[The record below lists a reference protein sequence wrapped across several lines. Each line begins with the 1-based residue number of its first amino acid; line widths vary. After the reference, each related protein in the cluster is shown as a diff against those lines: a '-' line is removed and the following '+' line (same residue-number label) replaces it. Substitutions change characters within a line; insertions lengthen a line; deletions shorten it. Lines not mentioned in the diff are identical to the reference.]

1 MNRKILKISLLV
13 ISLLIF
19 QFGILPPM
27 HLDEGSAPLVAAVPV
42 PVNGMASTIIND
54 TDPDDSF
61 EVQIIEP
68 GIYRFNLSFFVD
80 IAMPAGVDIDT
91 DWYQTMDAWW
101 PGVGTSFR
109 SMDQFLSYN
118 FNNYDENDTDYYDT
132 ELVCIRPGYIRIS
145 LDLSSYSAGDQ
156 VSLNLTVDQCL
167 VFGAL
172 PDASFM
178 GENTTLEWTTD
189 HTWQG
194 FRLHLPDNNFYNLTA
209 YGSLNWSTTAGWGG
223 DGSFTPLYGVSLID
237 LNHGQ
242 YMPYETWTPV
252 YSIPAGPED
261 NSSAWGPIMERH
273 VLTGGVYY
281 LIGLSETFEFL
292 NNSMTTFT
300 LNYDYIP
307 TTPLIPGVPLRL
319 QFNTTPNVYDAWIS
333 VTIPEGHYF
342 NAYFTDPSGYNWT
355 VATYDAW
362 AGGFTSPYFET
373 YEDPVHRYTDE
384 YRLERGY
391 ATAQGGGFPMPSVL
405 ENPYLEMWYA
415 TATMTFFTNDSITGA
430 APPGGPGIMSRFNTF
445 YMWVDAW
452 PHGVSSE
459 TFNITGNL
467 ELIPFPMLTPA
478 GLTVDF
484 NSTIGPYYHCFSIP
498 QSSGGVYE
506 VSAIATEYTASGTVG
521 VQDYIQ
527 PESYRDWQYF
537 SVFGPALGYEDPDA
551 GMGYSI
557 NTNDTAML
565 KYVSTRDILNFM
577 WVHGPGMVGGDMTE
591 ANVSL
596 SSSPPAPYLVGTVV
610 TADLELDDFTSI
622 SFDVTAGTT
631 YALILELMPDGEVAY
646 GYFMNIFGDNPFVIG
661 SMFSA
666 IIAASISFPFSMVYE
681 GTFTARFTGRISFV
695 LVGEG
700 TVNLII
706 GPAGPPLSP
715 MMIAAIIGVAII
727 MLIVGLFVGY
737 LVWKRPRS

>member
-1 MNRKILKISLLV
+1 M
-13 ISLLIF
+13 
-19 QFGILPPM
+19 
-27 HLDEGSAPLVAAVPV
+27 
-42 PVNGMASTIIND
+42 NGMASTIIDDND
-54 TDPDDSF
+54 TTDSF

-91 DWYQTMDAWW
+91 DWYQTTDVWW
-101 PGVGTSFR
+101 PNVATSFR
-109 SMDQFLSYN
+109 SMEYFYGMNWNS
-118 FNNYDENDTDYYDT
+118 YDENDTDYYDT

-145 LDLSSYSAGDQ
+145 LELSSYSAGDQ
-156 VSLNLTVDQCL
+156 VSLNLTVDQRL

-178 GENTTLEWTTD
+178 GENTTIEWTTD

-194 FRLHLPDNNFYNLTA
+194 FRLHLPDNNFYNLTT

-223 DGSFTPLYGVSLID
+223 DGSFTPLDGVSLID

-242 YMPYETWTPV
+242 NMPYEAWTPV

-261 NSSAWGPIMERH
+261 NSSTWGPIIEHH
-273 VLTGGVYY
+273 VLPGGVYY
-281 LIGLSETFEFL
+281 VIGLSETFDFL
-292 NNSMTTFT
+292 NNSVTTFT

-307 TTPLIPGVPLRL
+307 TTPILPGVPLRL

-342 NAYFTDPSGYNWT
+342 DAYFTDPSGFNWT
-355 VATYDAW
+355 VVTYDAW

-373 YEDPVHRYTDE
+373 YEDPVHSYTDE
-384 YRLERGY
+384 YTLERGY
-391 ATAQGGGFPMPSVL
+391 ATVQGGGFPMLSVQG
-405 ENPYLEMWYA
+405 NPYFEMWYA
-415 TATMTFFTNDSITGA
+415 TATMTFYTNDSITGA
-430 APPGGPGIMSRFNTF
+430 TPPGGPGIMSRFNTF
-445 YMWVDAW
+445 YMYVEAY
-452 PHGVSSE
+452 PASISST

-467 ELIPFPMLTPA
+467 ELTPFPMLTPA

-506 VSAIATEYTASGTVG
+506 VSAIATDYNTSGVVG
-521 VQDYIQ
+521 IQDYLQ
-527 PESYRDWQYF
+527 PEFYRDWQYF
-537 SVFGPALGYEDPDA
+537 SMMGPALGYEDPDA
-551 GMGYSI
+551 GTGYSI

-610 TADLELDDFTSI
+610 TFDLEPNEFTSI
-622 SFDVTAGTT
+622 TFDVTAGTT
-631 YALILELMPDGEVAY
+631 YALTLELMPNGEMAW
-646 GYFMNIFGDNPFVIG
+646 GYFMNAFGDNPFVVG
-661 SMFSA
+661 SLFSA
-666 IIAASISFPFSMVYE
+666 MIAASISFPFSMVYE
-681 GTFTARFTGRISFV
+681 GTFTAKYTGRISFV

-700 TVNLII
+700 TVNLVI

-715 MMIAAIIGVAII
+715 MMIAAIIGVAVI
-727 MLIVGLFVGY
+727 MLIVGFFVGY
-737 LVWKRPRS
+737 LFWKRPRP